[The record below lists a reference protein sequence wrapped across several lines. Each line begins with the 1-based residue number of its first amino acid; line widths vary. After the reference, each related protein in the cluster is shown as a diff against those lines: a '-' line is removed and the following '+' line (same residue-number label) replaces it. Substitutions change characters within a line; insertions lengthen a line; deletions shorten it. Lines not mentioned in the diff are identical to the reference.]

1 MFLNVLNDEK
11 KELFLDLCIS
21 LSESDGDFSQEE
33 KVIINKFCAEMNTAV
48 RYEAN
53 YDVESTLIRLN
64 DICSD
69 VEKRSIVLEVLGII
83 LADDKY
89 VEDEKVILENL
100 SEKFS
105 IDYNEIE
112 KMIQVVADLYKIYG
126 KFNLFL
132 NGEII

>member
-1 MFLNVLNDEK
+1 
-11 KELFLDLCIS
+11 
-21 LSESDGDFSQEE
+21 
-33 KVIINKFCAEMNTAV
+33 MNTTA
-48 RYEAN
+48 RYESN
-53 YDVESTLIRLN
+53 YDIETTLIKLN

-69 VEKRSIVLEVLGII
+69 VEKRSIVLEVLGIV

-89 VEDEKVILENL
+89 AEGEKVILENM

-132 NGEII
+132 NGESI